1 MNKEIVSIENISFNY
16 SGEKLLENVSLKIYE
31 KDFVGI
37 VGPNGGGKTTLLKLI
52 LGLLKP
58 VKGKITVFNSTPLKG
73 RTKIGYLSQHEYIDF
88 DFPVTVKEI
97 VLMSRMQNKLFKN
110 YSEQD
115 LIAAENALN
124 KMKLL
129 EMKGKKLNEL
139 SGGEKQRVFIA
150 RALASNPELLVLD
163 EPLNN
168 VDIFIQ
174 KDLYELLVELN
185 KEMAIIV
192 VDHNTEMLSKYVK
205 EIACVNKCMIN
216 SVDYH
221 KIKKISGENS
231 VIISGENPEIKFSG
245 ELID

>member
-1 MNKEIVSIENISFNY
+1 LNKEIVSIENVSFNY

-52 LGLLKP
+52 LGLIKP
-58 VKGKITVFNSTPLKG
+58 INGKITVFNLSPVKG
-73 RTKIGYLSQHEYIDF
+73 RTNIGYLSQHENIDF

-97 VLMSRMQNKLFKN
+97 VLMSRMQNKLFKK
-110 YSEQD
+110 YSEKD
-115 LIAAENALN
+115 LIAVENALN
-124 KMKLL
+124 KMKLIDL
-129 EMKGKKLNEL
+129 KNRNLNEL

-150 RALASNPELLVLD
+150 RALASNPKLLILD

-174 KDLYELLVELN
+174 KDLYEILIELN

-221 KIKKISGENS
+221 KIKKISNELNA
-231 VIISGENPEIKFSG
+231 G